1 MGIHGLNPFCKKIC
15 PDAFSEIALEDFSEK
30 IILIDYLN
38 WLFTYLSI
46 SNKMLVEKQTDPLE
60 ELSQE
65 DIKIGILTQLTDF
78 ICTFIEHK
86 ITIAF
91 VGDGISQDNKG
102 ITKTERR
109 KEREKAYNK
118 AENAKKTLLEQNPLE
133 RDPKLLDDYIKLKSR
148 SIKVCSNTFSYIEE
162 FIKKSGIKFIKAED
176 EAENL
181 IASMSKER
189 KIAGGWTSDT
199 DFLPLEGRLM
209 VKGFVKKN
217 GKCYIKSV
225 NTFKIRS
232 TLGLDCN
239 EFRDFCILLGTD
251 FNERIPGIGPTRALK
266 IIKEYKDLDKAQTD
280 TKHDIAN
287 LKHIIVR
294 KQLTP
299 YETKYTREDLEIDIN
314 KKIEIEDSLLE
325 KIPNLCRMFSKIKTF
340 GQDYKR

>member
-1 MGIHGLNPFCKKIC
+1 MGIHGLNPFCKKVC
-15 PDAFSEIALEDFSEK
+15 ADAFSEIALEDFSGK

-46 SNKMLVEKQTDPLE
+46 SNKILVENQIDPLE

-65 DIKIGILTQLTDF
+65 KIKIGILTQLSDF
-78 ICTFIEHK
+78 ICTFLEHK

-102 ITKTERR
+102 VTKIERK
-109 KEREKAYNK
+109 KEREKAALK
-118 AENAKKTLLEQNPLE
+118 AENAKETLLKQNPLE
-133 RDPKLLDDYIKLKSR
+133 RDPVLLDEYIKLKSR
-148 SIKVCSNTFSYIEE
+148 SIKVNSSTFSYIEE
-162 FIKKSGIKFIKAED
+162 FIKNSGIKFIKAED

-225 NTFKIRS
+225 NTYKIRS
-232 TLGLDCN
+232 SLGLDCQA
-239 EFRDFCILLGTD
+239 FRDFCILLGTD

-266 IIKEYKDLDKAQTD
+266 IIKEYGNLDRAQTD

-287 LKHIIVR
+287 LKHIGIR

-299 YETKYTREDLEIDIN
+299 YETKYNREDLEIDIN
-314 KKIEIEDSLLE
+314 KKIEIDDDLFEQIPSLV
-325 KIPNLCRMFSKIKTF
+325 KMFSKIKRF
-340 GQDYKR
+340 GQN